1 MAAKEVDDPSLRA
14 DMKALS
20 GQEARHYK
28 NQARVNDIVRDRLS
42 DHAAAAMRDLENQLD
57 ADYR

>member
-1 MAAKEVDDPSLRA
+1 
-14 DMKALS
+14 MKALS